1 MRSIIIGEL
10 NEAMGWMGED
20 DGLFSYHVGK
30 AGGVAA
36 AIGETGTLS
45 EWFCDA
51 ISNSY
56 ELFNFAEGGG
66 EESADTNP
74 EGVENASKNIANL
87 EGDFAR
93 LIEVLEKAQEDD
105 PSGEDNAAPRLSW
118 EEYGVALNEA
128 KVAREAG
135 DGLRYSL
142 MIGFVCGM
150 MFWDPGPC
158 YEEGSILQAIE
169 EGYEKD
175 DLDKL
180 EWAGAR
186 LVAGHRHSDPSPFM
200 KKAAYDRYMERKL
213 GTMRWVQNFGLQAAR
228 KGDDGVAVLN
238 SMMINHALRQSRSGE
253 A

>member
-1 MRSIIIGEL
+1 MRSLIVGEL
-10 NEAMGWMGED
+10 KEAMDWMWED
-20 DGLFSYHVGK
+20 NSSFSYHVGK
-30 AGGVAA
+30 AGGIAA
-36 AIGETGTLS
+36 AIGETGAFS
-45 EWFCDA
+45 EWLCDDV
-51 ISNSY
+51 SNVY
-56 ELFNFAEGGG
+56 ELFNFAEGGVEG
-66 EESADTNP
+66 SVDDGP
-74 EGVENASKNIANL
+74 DGVEEASTNIANQ
-87 EGDFAR
+87 EMKFSN

-150 MFWDPGPC
+150 MFRDPGPR
-158 YEEGSILQAIE
+158 YEEGSILQAVE

-186 LVAGHRHSDPSPFM
+186 LAAGHRHSDPSPFM